1 MISDLKINAFETSEF
16 WCIVCQLFYVY
27 YKAKTPIF
35 FHLKFLLLLRKRW
48 LSPESCLAICHS
60 GLVVYKPVAC
70 QKISVLKM
78 FQHSIFQ
85 RNTVLLEI
93 IQSKQKPSTTEFL
106 LPRY

>member
-1 MISDLKINAFETSEF
+1 
-16 WCIVCQLFYVY
+16 
-27 YKAKTPIF
+27 
-35 FHLKFLLLLRKRW
+35 
-48 LSPESCLAICHS
+48 
-60 GLVVYKPVAC
+60 
-70 QKISVLKM
+70 M